1 MSRICLD
8 TSAYSNFKR
17 GDGSATAIIDAADW
31 VGVPAIV
38 LGELR
43 TGFAL
48 GRRPRANESELGR
61 FLANPAVQVLDVDD
75 EASRIYS
82 DIVVLLRKSGTP
94 VPTNDIW
101 IAAVAAREGAV
112 VLTFDDQFRAIT
124 RVGSQV
130 LTRN

>member
-43 TGFAL
+43 AGFAL
-48 GRRPRANESELGR
+48 GRRPRAHESELGR

-101 IAAVAAREGAV
+101 IAACAAATHSV
-112 VLTFDDQFRAIT
+112 IVTFDDHFRHVR
-124 RVGSQV
+124 RVGRV
-130 LTRN
+130 LLG